1 MSDHLFEDR
10 DLGELFAHV
19 PDYADAEAFE
29 GRVTRGL
36 HMKLWLRQGL
46 IVLAGFVGGLYALAQ
61 FIHLPN
67 WSVEGKTVYGSTLVK
82 AAADTDQTLRV
93 GARFVDAAKGGA
105 VNLLDSSA
113 HYLTFMQTPVFFWL
127 SFSLCLAFLGLY
139 YAYSQEETI

>member
-1 MSDHLFEDR
+1 MSDHLLDDR
-10 DLGELFAHV
+10 DLGDLFASV

-29 GRVTRGL
+29 SRVTRGL
-36 HMKLWLRQGL
+36 HGRLWLRQGL

-67 WSVEGKTVYGSTLVK
+67 WGIEGRTGYSSSFVK

-93 GARFVDAAKGGA
+93 GVQFVDAAKSGA

-113 HYLTFMQTPVFFWL
+113 HYLTFMQTPVFFWF